1 MKTLP
6 QKVTYIPF
14 STLMT
19 YSFFRSFSLS
29 QKNSIMNNT
38 TQLVI
43 HYKITSPQ
51 SSYCDQSSINS
62 RKCIPSTCMKQ
73 SQCLKGLNSYLS
85 HGCGA
90 REASMVASCTLHT
103 VLRDKIRVVS
113 MCRLGWG
120 QGPCVPL
127 VSTTLTAVTGSRE
140 PGWLGSGRGAQL
152 VNRNG
157 RKWMCKG

>member
-51 SSYCDQSSINS
+51 SSYCDQSSVNS

-73 SQCLKGLNSYLS
+73 SQCLKGL
-85 HGCGA
+85 
-90 REASMVASCTLHT
+90 TLISQSW
-103 VLRDKIRVVS
+103 L
-113 MCRLGWG
+113 WG
-120 QGPCVPL
+120 QGSEHGGLLHSSHCAQGQNQGGFYVQAGVGTRPL
-127 VSTTLTAVTGSRE
+127 CSTGFHHVDCSHWQQRAWMVGEWEGSTVSQQERE
-140 PGWLGSGRGAQL
+140 KMN
-152 VNRNG
+152 V
-157 RKWMCKG
+157 